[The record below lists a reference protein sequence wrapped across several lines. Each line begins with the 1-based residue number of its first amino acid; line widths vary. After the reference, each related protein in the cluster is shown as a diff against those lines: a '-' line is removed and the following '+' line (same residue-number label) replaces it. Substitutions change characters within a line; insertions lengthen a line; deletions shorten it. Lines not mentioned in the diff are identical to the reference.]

1 MLFCAT
7 RSPID
12 WARSY
17 CGNSVLRV
25 CAARLRA
32 GFWLHGSACFGNAK
46 QGESTRR
53 NGFNIDPAGYE
64 KANMNATTI
73 TRQSKSNL
81 ALAFVSLGR
90 ERKRDITIFYAFCRV
105 VDDIA
110 DSTDLSVI
118 EKRDR
123 LANWR
128 KLLRA
133 GVPDE
138 PLLARDVRELMHKYS
153 LSPDML
159 EEIIAGVE
167 MDLDV
172 ARYPTFKEL
181 RGYCYRVASAVGLV
195 SIEIF
200 GYRNPRCRDYA
211 IDLGLALQM
220 TNIIRDVWKDS
231 QAGRIYLPTEDLA
244 RFHYS
249 EADLAKRQYNERF
262 IQLMQFEAARARE
275 FFGRAVAEL
284 PPEDRRAMAPA
295 EIMRSIYRALLRR
308 IELDK
313 FRVFEK
319 EYRLSK
325 PEKAGRI
332 TAQLFKSFLNWPRRA
347 SV

>member
-1 MLFCAT
+1 MDSIL
-7 RSPID
+7 I
-12 WARSY
+12 
-17 CGNSVLRV
+17 
-25 CAARLRA
+25 
-32 GFWLHGSACFGNAK
+32 
-46 QGESTRR
+46 
-53 NGFNIDPAGYE
+53 
-64 KANMNATTI
+64 KANMNAATI

-110 DSTDLSVI
+110 DSAELSVI
-118 EKRDR
+118 EKRVR

-128 KLLRA
+128 HMLRA

-138 PLLARDVRELMHKYS
+138 PLLAHDLRQLMHKYS

-167 MDLDV
+167 MDLSIT
-172 ARYPTFKEL
+172 RYPTFQEL
-181 RGYCYRVASAVGLV
+181 RVYCYRVASAVGLV

-200 GYRNPRCRDYA
+200 GYRNRRCREYA

-220 TNIIRDVWKDS
+220 TNIIRDVWKDY
-231 QAGRIYLPTEDLA
+231 QAGRIYLPQEDLA
-244 RFHYS
+244 RFHYL

-262 IQLMQFEAARARE
+262 LELMEFEASRARE
-275 FFGRAVAEL
+275 FFCRAVAEL
-284 PPEDRRAMAPA
+284 PSEDRRSMAPA
-295 EIMRSIYRALLRR
+295 EIMASIYRGLLRQ

-319 EYRLSK
+319 EYQLSK
-325 PEKAGRI
+325 LKKAGRI
-332 TAQLFKSFLNWPRRA
+332 ATQLLKSFLNLPPRT